1 MQLKKKKTDTPG
13 NTETAEFDAKSFAAE
28 AESRPVEKKPK
39 KRQPTSFLMP
49 EMYSNMLDAMSE
61 ECSSRETV
69 MKAALLALDQM
80 TPEERFKL
88 YMQATKKTD

>member
-1 MQLKKKKTDTPG
+1 VKLKKNENPA
-13 NTETAEFDAKSFAAE
+13 NTETAEFDAKRFAAE
-28 AESRPVEKKPK
+28 AESRPVDSKPK

-49 EMYSNMLDAMSE
+49 EFYSNMLDEMSE
-61 ECSSRETV
+61 ESSSRVTV
-69 MKAALLALDQM
+69 MKAALLALHAM